1 MFNREFTPNVW
12 TRLILD
18 VCSVSV
24 KSQTDTVSRWF
35 LRVKKANTAF
45 SSPWATQRCSWPILW
60 RLPSALT
67 YADISKGKKS
77 CRETPE
83 PRRTH
88 LDAALVLLFLH
99 DVAALAPF
107 PALACRASS
116 NVSQP
121 ELSCNT
127 FGPNYR
133 HQRCEFLS
141 YFSGQLIKP
150 KQTQGSKLDNKSLFW
165 LERFF
170 CLESKAQKMKWMYQ

>member
-1 MFNREFTPNVW
+1 MTSSSCLRAPFSSVYTCCLNGLMRSINVQQREFTPNIW

-24 KSQTDTVSRWF
+24 KSQTDTVSKWF
-35 LRVKKANTAF
+35 WT
-45 SSPWATQRCSWPILW
+45 TQRCLWPILR
-60 RLPSALT
+60 RLRSALT
-67 YADISKGKKS
+67 HADIVKGKKS
-77 CRETPE
+77 FRETPE

-107 PALACRASS
+107 PALVCRASS

-127 FGPNYR
+127 FGLTYR
-133 HQRCEFLS
+133 HQRYEFLS

-165 LERFF
+165 L
-170 CLESKAQKMKWMYQ
+170 